1 MLTTALST
9 STSTGRW
16 KLYLPIV
23 VPSLNKEFPV
33 LQADGSWTGLGRF
46 SVGFHQ
52 MQGRSGA
59 QLSIFV
65 YLKETKLLWKEEKS
79 SYFKGS
85 QNQLGEGGEAHQD
98 V

>member
-1 MLTTALST
+1 MLSTALST

-16 KLYLPIV
+16 KLPIV
-23 VPSLNKEFPV
+23 VPSLNKEFPA

-65 YLKETKLLWKEEKS
+65 Y
-79 SYFKGS
+79 FKGS